1 MGTIGWPAGLLLQLG
16 ARSVRNCLG
25 PFVPALA
32 YARAFLLN
40 LESCRRCVGRK
51 SSIC

>member
-25 PFVPALA
+25 RSFVLALA

-40 LESCRRCVGRK
+40 LES
-51 SSIC
+51 